1 MVPLVMAGGKWEK
14 KVPSGASEPEAG
26 WKKGL
31 TRLRNPKKNAN
42 PDTALYSSESLVHT
56 HLM

>member
-1 MVPLVMAGGKWEK
+1 M
-14 KVPSGASEPEAG
+14 SSG

-42 PDTALYSSESLVHT
+42 PDTALYSLS
-56 HLM
+56 HLSTSSHVIFLDLCGRDGGYDLNNLGSSG